1 MDFILG
7 IGTLLVV
14 LLAMTLFLK
23 FAPNG
28 KVSLQALSG
37 AACATFLP
45 EAFLKYAIGGTI
57 PGEIGEYFVK
67 IGDFAGGLSGIAVGI
82 LTCLKFGVNP
92 VFAVLT
98 GLVLIDF
105 KLLPAFIA
113 AYFVAFGLKALEK
126 YVPEGIDLIV
136 VILLSPAITYAIAS
150 IVSPS
155 VIAVLKQIGTAV
167 TAVGDNNPYA
177 LALVIGA
184 IVPVVGMTPLSSMVF
199 TSLLGLTGIPMAIG
213 ALGCMGSS
221 FVNFVMFRKLQI
233 GNKSKAFA
241 VAVEPLTQID
251 TIAKYPIQL
260 YGTNAI
266 VGMVNGLIVTAM
278 GIVVNQPGMATPI
291 AGPIVALGFNDN
303 MKVLITV
310 IIVAIVSLI
319 LSYIIGTIISKK
331 NLAVGFKRNQLE
343 NQAS

>member
-37 AACATFLP
+37 AACASFLP
-45 EAFLKYAIGGTI
+45 EAFLKYAIGGVFHS
-57 PGEIGEYFVK
+57 EYFIK
-67 IGDFAGGLSGIAVGI
+67 LGDVAGSLSGVAVGI
-82 LTCLKFGVNP
+82 LTCLKFGINP

-98 GLVLIDF
+98 GLVLFDF

-113 AYFVAFGLKALEK
+113 AYLVAFGIQALEK
-126 YVPEGIDLIV
+126 YVPEGLDLIV
-136 VILLSPAITYAIAS
+136 VILLSPAIAYGIAS

-155 VIAVLKQIGTAV
+155 VTAVLKQIGTAI

-221 FVNFVMFRKLQI
+221 FVNFVMFRKLKI
-233 GNKSKAFA
+233 GNTGKAFA

-266 VGMVNGLIVTAM
+266 VGMVNGLFITYM

-291 AGPIVALGFNDN
+291 AGPIVALGFNE
-303 MKVLITV
+303 MVPTV
-310 IIVAIVSLI
+310 ITIVVVAIISII
-319 LSYIIGTIISKK
+319 LSFFIGTFISR
-331 NLAVGFKRNQLE
+331 KRPSLDIKMPHVKQQTN
-343 NQAS
+343 

>member
-37 AACATFLP
+37 AACASFLP
-45 EAFLKYAIGGTI
+45 EAFLKYAIGGVFHS
-57 PGEIGEYFVK
+57 EYFIK
-67 IGDFAGGLSGIAVGI
+67 LGDVAGSLSGVAVGI
-82 LTCLKFGVNP
+82 LTCLKFGINP

-98 GLVLIDF
+98 GLVLFDF

-113 AYFVAFGLKALEK
+113 AYLVAFGIKALEK
-126 YVPEGIDLIV
+126 YVPEGLDLIV
-136 VILLSPAITYAIAS
+136 VILLSPAIAFGIAS

-155 VIAVLKQIGTAV
+155 VTAVLKQIGTAI

-221 FVNFVMFRKLQI
+221 FVNFVMFRKLKI
-233 GNKSKAFA
+233 GNTGKAFA

-266 VGMVNGLIVTAM
+266 VGMVNGLFITYM

-291 AGPIVALGFNDN
+291 AGPIVALGFNE
-303 MKVLITV
+303 MVPTV
-310 IIVAIVSLI
+310 ITIVVVAIISII
-319 LSYIIGTIISKK
+319 LSFFIGTFISKK
-331 NLAVGFKRNQLE
+331 RPSLDIKMPHVKQQTN
-343 NQAS
+343 

>member
-37 AACATFLP
+37 AACASFLP
-45 EAFLKYAIGGTI
+45 EAFLKYAIGGVFHS
-57 PGEIGEYFVK
+57 EYFIK
-67 IGDFAGGLSGIAVGI
+67 LGDVAGSLSGVAVGI
-82 LTCLKFGVNP
+82 LTCLKFGINP

-98 GLVLIDF
+98 GLVLFDF

-113 AYFVAFGLKALEK
+113 AYFVAFGIKVLEK
-126 YVPEGIDLIV
+126 YVPEGLDLIV
-136 VILLSPAITYAIAS
+136 VILLSPAIAYGIAS

-155 VIAVLKQIGTAV
+155 VTAVLKQIGTAI

-221 FVNFVMFRKLQI
+221 FVNFVMFRKLRI
-233 GNKSKAFA
+233 GNAGKAFA

-251 TIAKYPIQL
+251 TIAKYPLQL
-260 YGTNAI
+260 YGTNAV
-266 VGMVNGLIVTAM
+266 VGMVNGLFITYM

-291 AGPIVALGFNDN
+291 AGPIVALGFNE
-303 MKVLITV
+303 VVPTV
-310 IIVAIVSLI
+310 ITIVVVAIISI
-319 LSYIIGTIISKK
+319 IMSFFIGTFISKK
-331 NLAVGFKRNQLE
+331 RPSLDIKVPHVNQQT
-343 NQAS
+343 N

>member
-37 AACATFLP
+37 AACASFLP
-45 EAFLKYAIGGTI
+45 EAFLKYAIGGVFHS
-57 PGEIGEYFVK
+57 EYFIK
-67 IGDFAGGLSGIAVGI
+67 LGDVAGSLSGVAVGI
-82 LTCLKFGVNP
+82 LTCLKFGIHP

-98 GLVLIDF
+98 GLVLFDF

-113 AYFVAFGLKALEK
+113 AYCISFGIQWLEK
-126 YVPEGIDLIV
+126 YIPEGLDLIA
-136 VILLSPAITYAIAS
+136 VILLSPALAFGIAT

-155 VIAVLKQIGTAV
+155 VTAVLKQIGTAI
-167 TAVGDNNPYA
+167 TAVGDHNPYA

-213 ALGCMGSS
+213 AIGCMGSS
-221 FVNFVMFRKLQI
+221 FVNFVLFKKLKI
-233 GNKSKAFA
+233 GNSGKAFA

-251 TIAKYPIQL
+251 TIAQYPIQL

-266 VGMVNGLIVTAM
+266 IGMVNGLFITYM
-278 GIVVNQPGMATPI
+278 GIMVNQPGMATPI
-291 AGPIVALGFNDN
+291 AGPIVALGFN
-303 MKVLITV
+303 KLLPTLIT
-310 IIVAIVSLI
+310 IIVVALISII
-319 LSYIIGTIISKK
+319 LSIFIGTFINKK
-331 NLAVGFKRNQLE
+331 HSPFNIHVPRIKQQTN
-343 NQAS
+343 

>member
-45 EAFLKYAIGGTI
+45 EAFLKYAIGGVFHI
-57 PGEIGEYFVK
+57 DYFVK
-67 IGDFAGGLSGIAVGI
+67 IGEIAGSLSGVAVGI

-98 GLVLIDF
+98 GLVLFDF

-113 AYFVAFGLKALEK
+113 AYFVAFGLKQVEK
-126 YVPEGIDLIV
+126 HVPEGLDLIV
-136 VILLSPAITYAIAS
+136 VILVSPAVAYGIAS
-150 IVSPS
+150 IVSPT

-213 ALGCMGSS
+213 AFGCMGSS
-221 FVNFVMFRKLQI
+221 FANFVLFRKLKI
-233 GNKSKAFA
+233 GNSGKAFA
-241 VAVEPLTQID
+241 VAIEPLTQID
-251 TIAKYPIQL
+251 IIAKYPIQL

-266 VGMVNGLIVTAM
+266 VGAINGLFITYM

-291 AGPIVALGFNDN
+291 AGPIVALGFNEA
-303 MKVLITV
+303 VPTV
-310 IIVAIVSLI
+310 ITIVVVAIISII
-319 LSYIIGTIISKK
+319 LSYIIGTFMS
-331 NLAVGFKRNQLE
+331 KRNFNFNFKSNKLN
-343 NQAS
+343 NQTN